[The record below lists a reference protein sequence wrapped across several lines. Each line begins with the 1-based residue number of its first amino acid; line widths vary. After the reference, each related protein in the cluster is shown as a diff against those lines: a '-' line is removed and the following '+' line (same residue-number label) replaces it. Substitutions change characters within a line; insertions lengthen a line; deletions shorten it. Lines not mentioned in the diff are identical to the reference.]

1 MAGIQSYAG
10 VDKCV
15 NVQLIPFIA
24 VVVLGIVL
32 IREPQHAA
40 ASVLV
45 LPALAAAGRR
55 STWFR
60 RRVAGRRHVHPA
72 LPDAV

>member
-10 VDKCV
+10 VDRCV

-32 IREPQHAA
+32 IREPQQAA
-40 ASVLV
+40 AGVLV
-45 LPALAAAGRR
+45 LPVLAAAGRR

-60 RRVAGRRHVHPA
+60 RRVAGRRHVWPA
-72 LPDAV
+72 VPGAV